1 MAVATQQDRI
11 ILSFH
16 QVGRRVVVE
25 PENNDKFVT
34 TAREAAA
41 ACQRHQEIKAFVAQ
55 LRKVMNR
62 LASWIVAH
70 PSDIQGAFLTVRDGG
85 LLFLL
90 IRNSVPYN
98 GGLETALT
106 KLDLEIANS
115 DEFDL
120 LQLNA
125 LALPKSSD
133 VSYRTFLVADQTW
146 TFEGWQT
153 RTRT

>member
-62 LASWIVAH
+62 LAWIVAH